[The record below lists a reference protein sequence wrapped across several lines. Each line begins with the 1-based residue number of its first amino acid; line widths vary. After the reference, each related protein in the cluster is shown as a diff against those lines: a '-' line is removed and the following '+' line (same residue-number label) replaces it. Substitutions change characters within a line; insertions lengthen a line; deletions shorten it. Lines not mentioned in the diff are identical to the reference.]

1 MAIELTGLPAS
12 NNMTTGGNGQIA
24 SSQENANKTQR
35 QGQAAAVIVD
45 NVTLTREAKQLSM
58 IEAGLRTQPEI
69 DLERVADLKNR
80 IDSGQYTINP
90 ERVAEKFLQL
100 EAQLIG

>member
-1 MAIELTGLPAS
+1 
-12 NNMTTGGNGQIA
+12 
-24 SSQENANKTQR
+24 
-35 QGQAAAVIVD
+35 
-45 NVTLTREAKQLSM
+45 M